1 MSYWLHISSIPGRT
15 QTCGMM
21 FHQKYD
27 LYSLALYVVYNCFT
41 VCTYSIHTQSQNTHT
56 GQTELMLTQRY
67 ILATYSIVQNFG
79 ESNFSELIW
88 LWFRPSNYRHML
100 CMCLTAIYVLD
111 ICQTLYYWDCL
122 TVFSFLSLGHTK
134 E

>member
-1 MSYWLHISSIPGRT
+1 MSYWLRISSIPGRT

-27 LYSLALYVVYNCFT
+27 LYSLALYVVYICFT

-67 ILATYSIVQNFG
+67 ILATYSIVRNFG
-79 ESNFSELIW
+79 ESNFSELI
-88 LWFRPSNYRHML
+88 
-100 CMCLTAIYVLD
+100 
-111 ICQTLYYWDCL
+111 
-122 TVFSFLSLGHTK
+122 
-134 E
+134 